1 MEKDYLLEKWVNGTL
16 SEEETKQFQESDDY
30 PFYKAIIED
39 AACFKASKFSAVP
52 DFKTLQGKLS
62 TKKRTSPGML
72 GNPWYLRIASVFV
85 IGVSLYFMFFYHMA
99 TNVATGVGE
108 KITIELPDASTVLL
122 NAASKI
128 HYVQKGWEKERK
140 ITLQGEAFFDV
151 AKGATFDVVT
161 AKGTITVLGTEFNVR
176 QRGTSLEVICYE
188 GKVRVAAGEI
198 SEILLPG
205 DQLFLADGKIL
216 QRKTK
221 EETPSWTRNVSSFEE
236 RPFGEVIKEL
246 ERQYN
251 IQIRYEVKGQ
261 ENALF
266 TGGFEHG
273 NLENAVRSIAEPMD
287 LNFTIANNIVT
298 LTHREK

>member
-1 MEKDYLLEKWVNGTL
+1 MEKEYLLEKWVKGTL

-39 AACFKASKFSAVP
+39 AACFKASRFSTAP
-52 DFKTLQGKLS
+52 DFKTLHGKLP
-62 TKKRTSPGML
+62 TKKKNNPGIL
-72 GNPWYLRIASVFV
+72 RNPWYLRIASVFV
-85 IGVSLYFMFFYHMA
+85 IGVSLYFMFFYQMV
-99 TNVATGVGE
+99 TNVTTGVGE

-122 NAASKI
+122 NASSQVR
-128 HYVQKGWEKERK
+128 YVQKEWDKKRQ

-176 QRGTSLEVICYE
+176 QRGTALEVICYE

-198 SEILLPG
+198 TEILLPG

-221 EETPSWTRNVSSFEE
+221 EQTPSWTRNVSSFEE
-236 RPFGEVIKEL
+236 RPFGEVLKEL

-251 IQIRYEVKGQ
+251 IQIRYEIKGQ
-261 ENALF
+261 ESILF

-287 LNFTIANNIVT
+287 LNFTIENNIVT